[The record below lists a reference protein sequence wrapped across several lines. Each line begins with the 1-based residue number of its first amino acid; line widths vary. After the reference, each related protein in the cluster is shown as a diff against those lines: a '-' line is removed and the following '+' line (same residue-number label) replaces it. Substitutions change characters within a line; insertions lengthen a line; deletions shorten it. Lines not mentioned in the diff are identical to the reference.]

1 MADRKSTLTPARAF
15 RQTGTHP
22 LVLNL
27 LLIKVF
33 GPDYLQWE
41 PETLWFEC
49 ERTWGGISEG
59 NKAKVQAVRT
69 CYATDQPYDRW
80 EIFSPVV
87 VAFYGHP
94 PRFDLVQS
102 PSPQK
107 VAGAL
112 DIMSNIREKK
122 KVSDEVYKYA
132 AAVMAN
138 AGMVYGAGPL
148 EPANKYLKQFSDG
161 NQGKVKA
168 ALQRGD
174 KPDPAMI
181 SPVDLQLMKTISVR
195 DFVSGQAKR
204 LLTQLD
210 VVG

>member
-1 MADRKSTLTPARAF
+1 MADSKSTLSPARAL
-15 RQTGTHP
+15 RQADTHP

-27 LLIKVF
+27 LLIKEF

-69 CYATDQPYDRW
+69 CYSTDQPYERW

-94 PRFDLVQS
+94 PRFDLVQL

-132 AAVMAN
+132 AAVMAH

-148 EPANKYLKQFSDG
+148 APANKFLKPFSDG
-161 NQGKVKA
+161 NQDKVRE
-168 ALQRGD
+168 ALLRGD
-174 KPDPAMI
+174 VPDPAMTSAI
-181 SPVDLQLMKTISVR
+181 DMQLMKTISVR
-195 DFVSGQAKR
+195 DFVASQSR
-204 LLTQLD
+204 LLLSQID